1 MAVDVRN
8 VVVGAANLF
17 VSASVGA
24 NRPGYNGAS
33 NEWGSSTT
41 TTAITGSAGVSAASA
56 LRADS
61 LWREA
66 GLTTEGLEVSYE
78 PNYGEVTVDQLLDVA
93 KIFKQSLRVTMKT
106 SLTEATLQN
115 MELAFG
121 QNSVVS
127 YTASS
132 TTLSLAAGSL
142 GAEPIERSIIAVS
155 QSAPEGAVWGSSGNT
170 APNSASFTE
179 RVYLARRVVSMD
191 TVSHGLKRDS
201 ATVFP
206 VTFRCLPDTGWN
218 GSEYGK
224 ILDRVYATA
233 YTAL

>member
-17 VSASVGA
+17 VSVSAGAS
-24 NRPGYNGAS
+24 RPGYNGAS
-33 NEWGSSTT
+33 NEWGASAS
-41 TTAITGSAGVSAASA
+41 AITGASTDSAAKT
-56 LRADS
+56 LRSDS
-61 LWREA
+61 TNWREA
-66 GLTTEGLEVSYE
+66 GLTTEGLEISYE

-93 KIFKQSLRVTMKT
+93 KIFKQSLRVTLKT

-121 QNSVVS
+121 QQSVTS
-127 YTASS
+127 FTASS
-132 TTLSLAAGSL
+132 TTLSLGAGSL
-142 GAEPIERSIIAVS
+142 GAEPIERAIIAVS
-155 QSAPEGAVWGSSGNT
+155 QSAPEGTVWGTAGNT
-170 APNSASFTE
+170 APTTGNFTE
-179 RVYLARRVVSMD
+179 RIYLARRVVSMD
-191 TVSHGLKRDS
+191 TVAHGLKRDS

-224 ILDRVYATA
+224 ILDRIYTSA
-233 YTAL
+233 YTAI

>member
-17 VSASVGA
+17 VSVAAGSS
-24 NRPGYNGAS
+24 RPGYNGNAS
-33 NEWGSSTT
+33 TEFGGSGSVIVGASTD
-41 TTAITGSAGVSAASA
+41 SAAKS

-61 LWREA
+61 TNWREA

-121 QNSVVS
+121 QQSAIS

-132 TTLSLAAGSL
+132 SILSLAAGSL
-142 GAEPIERSIIAVS
+142 GAEPIERAIIAVS
-155 QSAPEGAVWGSSGNT
+155 QSAPEGTVWGTNGASA
-170 APNSASFTE
+170 APTGFTE

-224 ILDRVYATA
+224 ILDRVYTSA

>member
-17 VSASVGA
+17 VSVNSGAS
-24 NRPGYNGAS
+24 RPGYNGSAS
-33 NEWGSSTT
+33 TEFGSS
-41 TTAITGSAGVSAASA
+41 GSAIVGASAESAAKT
-56 LRADS
+56 LRSDS
-61 LWREA
+61 TNWREA
-66 GLTTEGLEVSYE
+66 GLTTEGLDISYE
-78 PNYGEVTVDQLLDVA
+78 PNFGEVTVDQLLDVA

-121 QNSVVS
+121 QQSVTS
-127 YTASS
+127 FTASS
-132 TTLSLAAGSL
+132 TILSLAAGSL
-142 GAEPIERSIIAVS
+142 GAEPIEKALIAVS
-155 QSAPEGAVWGSSGNT
+155 QSAPEGAVWGTGG
-170 APNSASFTE
+170 SATPPTGYTE

-191 TVSHGLKRDS
+191 TVAHGLKRDS
-201 ATVFP
+201 ATMFP

-224 ILDRVYATA
+224 ILDRVYTNQ

>member
-17 VSASVGA
+17 ISASAGA
-24 NRPGYNGAS
+24 SRPGYNGAS
-33 NEWGSSTT
+33 NEWGASAS
-41 TTAITGSAGVSAASA
+41 AITGSASESAAKT
-56 LRADS
+56 LRADTTN
-61 LWREA
+61 WREA

-121 QNSVVS
+121 QQNVNSF
-127 YTASS
+127 TASS
-132 TTLSLAAGSL
+132 TTLSLAAGAL
-142 GAEPIERSIIAVS
+142 GAEPIERALIAVS
-155 QSAPEGAVWGSSGNT
+155 QSAPEGAVWGTGG
-170 APNSASFTE
+170 SASPTSTQFTE
-179 RVYLARRVVSMD
+179 RIYLARRVVSMD

-224 ILDRVYATA
+224 ILDRIYTTQ
-233 YTAL
+233 YTAI